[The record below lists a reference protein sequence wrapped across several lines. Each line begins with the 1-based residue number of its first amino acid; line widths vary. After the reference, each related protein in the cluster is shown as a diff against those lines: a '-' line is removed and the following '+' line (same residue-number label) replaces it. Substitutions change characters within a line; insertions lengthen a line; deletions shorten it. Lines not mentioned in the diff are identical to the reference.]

1 MTRVGISGESIRA
14 GFSGASSTYD
24 QYSQVQTYVFSQLA
38 ESTSVNNPR
47 RIMDIGCGTG
57 RHTARLGATYPD
69 AEVIALDVS
78 ESMIAVASRR
88 VLVPN
93 VQFVVADA
101 QTHLPDVACDLVI
114 ANASLHWL
122 NDLPGVLPMIAT
134 RVVSGGELAFS
145 AFGPE
150 TFSELRQAIS
160 TVMGRE
166 VVLASGHFWQ
176 PEALLPVLQS
186 EFGAVVA
193 RQEIIRQP
201 FPSLMALLKSIKY
214 TGTRG
219 DGLPGSGWTM
229 GFLKEIETAYRTRVR
244 DIWATYQIHYYVC
257 RR

>member
-1 MTRVGISGESIRA
+1 MDISDEAIRA
-14 GFSGASSTYD
+14 GFSGAAATYD
-24 QYSQVQTYVFSQLA
+24 QYAQVQTYVFTQLA
-38 ESTSVNNPR
+38 TGVSVQNPS

-78 ESMIAVASRR
+78 ESMIAVANRR

-93 VQFVVADA
+93 IQFMVADA
-101 QTHLPDVACDLVI
+101 STHLPRISCDLVI

-122 NDLPGVLPMIAT
+122 KNLPMVLPEIAN
-134 RVVSGGELAFS
+134 RVAGGGELAFS
-145 AFGPE
+145 TFGSE
-150 TFSELRQAIS
+150 TFVELRNAIS

-166 VVLASGHFWQ
+166 VVLASGHFWS
-176 PEALLPVLQS
+176 PETLLPVLEQ
-186 EFGAVVA
+186 EFEHVSV

-219 DGLPGSGWTM
+219 DGLPGNVWTM
-229 GFLKEIETAYRTRVR
+229 GLLKEIESVYKARVR
-244 DIWATYQIHYYVC
+244 DIWATYQIHYYIC
-257 RR
+257 QRSTT

>member
-1 MTRVGISGESIRA
+1 MGISQDAIRSE
-14 GFSGASSTYD
+14 FSGASSTYD
-24 QYSQVQTYVFSQLA
+24 QYAQVQTYVFSQLA
-38 ESTSVNNPR
+38 KSTSIDHPR

-78 ESMIAVASRR
+78 ESMIEVATRR

-93 VQFVVADA
+93 VQFLVADA

-122 NDLPGVLPMIAT
+122 KDLPGVLPVIAS
-134 RVVSGGELAFS
+134 RVVSGGELVFS

-150 TFSELRQAIS
+150 TFSELRHAIS

-166 VVLASGHFWQ
+166 IVLASGHFWE
-176 PEALLPVLQS
+176 PERLLPVLRS
-186 EFGAVVA
+186 EFESVSA
-193 RQEIIRQP
+193 RQELIRQP

-219 DGLPGSGWTM
+219 DGLPGSVWTM
-229 GFLKEIETAYRTRVR
+229 GLLKEIEAAYRTRVR

-257 RR
+257 QKI